1 LQSVR
6 VSIQK
11 TGLRNDTAYSIIY
24 NDIRFG
30 SAMGFLDNLESSTY
44 MAKLQDNVSIIPND
58 GLALKVFQE
67 FCCDSCSCKSEN
79 DHKKTEV
86 NDLLQSTTS
95 FEE

>member
-11 TGLRNDTAYSIIY
+11 PGLKNDTTHSIIY
-24 NDIRFG
+24 NDNWFG

-44 MAKLQDNVSIIPND
+44 MAKLQDGVSIIPND

-67 FCCDSCSCKSEN
+67 FCCDSCSCKSES
-79 DHKKTEV
+79 DHKKTTV